1 MLSILIFRCT
11 GILGDE
17 PQKSERHE
25 YDYRML
31 DYTEYIKIF
40 VALLAVINP
49 LGAIPI
55 FITLTPGEGREARQ
69 KIAKISSL
77 SATTILLLS
86 LFAGEWML
94 AFFGISVS
102 SFRVGGGILI
112 LLMAVSM
119 LHAQLSPTVQTKEEA
134 EESDRKQDIAIV
146 PFSTPLLAGP
156 GSISTVV
163 LEAHKGSGIGH
174 YALIS
179 LSILLIGACI
189 WTALHLAPWISQRLG
204 KTGINIFTRIMG
216 LILAAIAVEFIA
228 NGLKGL
234 FPALAG

>member
-1 MLSILIFRCT
+1 
-11 GILGDE
+11 
-17 PQKSERHE
+17 
-25 YDYRML
+25 ML
-31 DYTEYIKIF
+31 DYTEYVKIL

-55 FITLTPGEGREARQ
+55 FITLTPGEDMEARQ
-69 KIAKISSL
+69 KIAKTSSL
-77 SATTILLLS
+77 SATLILLVA

-119 LHAQLSPTVQTKEEA
+119 LQAQLSPTVQTKEEA

-146 PFSTPLLAGP
+146 PFATPLLAGP
-156 GSISTVV
+156 GAMSTVV
-163 LEAHKGSGIGH
+163 LEAHKGSGVGH
-174 YALIS
+174 YASIS
-179 LSILLIGACI
+179 LAIILIGTCI
-189 WTALHLAPWISQRLG
+189 WTALHLAPLISQRLG
-204 KTGINIFTRIMG
+204 KTGINVFTRIMG

>member
-1 MLSILIFRCT
+1 
-11 GILGDE
+11 
-17 PQKSERHE
+17 
-25 YDYRML
+25 ML
-31 DYTEYIKIF
+31 DYPEYIKIL

-55 FITLTPGEGREARQ
+55 FITLTPGEDMVARQ
-69 KIAKISSL
+69 KIAKAASFSSTL
-77 SATTILLLS
+77 ILLLA

-112 LLMAVSM
+112 LLMAISM
-119 LHAQLSPTVQTKEEA
+119 LHAQLSPTIQTKEEA

-156 GSISTVV
+156 GAISTVV
-163 LEAHKGSGIGH
+163 LEAHKGSGVGH
-174 YALIS
+174 YASIS
-179 LSILLIGACI
+179 LAIILVGACI
-189 WTALHLAPWISQRLG
+189 WAALHLAPLISQRLG

-234 FPALAG
+234 FPTLAG

>member
-1 MLSILIFRCT
+1 
-11 GILGDE
+11 
-17 PQKSERHE
+17 
-25 YDYRML
+25 ML

-55 FITLTPGEGREARQ
+55 FITLTPGEGKEARQ

-77 SATTILLLS
+77 SATLILLLS

-134 EESDRKQDIAIV
+134 EESDRKPDIAIV

-163 LEAHKGSGIGH
+163 LEAHKGSGIVH
-174 YALIS
+174 YAVIS
-179 LSILLIGACI
+179 VSIVLVGACI
-189 WTALHLAPWISQRLG
+189 WTALHLAPWISRHLG